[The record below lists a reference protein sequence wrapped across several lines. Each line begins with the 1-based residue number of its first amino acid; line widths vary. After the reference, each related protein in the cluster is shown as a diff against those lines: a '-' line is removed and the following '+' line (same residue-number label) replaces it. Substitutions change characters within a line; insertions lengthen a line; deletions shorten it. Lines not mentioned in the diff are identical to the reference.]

1 MQQISLPLAAAYAV
15 FYFLPGPNIL
25 KGQQY
30 EKLKPDHSTKTP
42 TPIWREYYNSRQL
55 VLTA

>member
-1 MQQISLPLAAAYAV
+1 MQQISRPLAAAYAV

-25 KGQQY
+25 KGPQY

-42 TPIWREYYNSRQL
+42 RAIWRKYYNSKQR